1 VNGSAETS
9 RRALLERAAC
19 TFGEGQSGSIVAARD
34 PEAKEI
40 LMKRLLASIVQFGD
54 RARIGGYLPG
64 ILPLI
69 PTLAMLG
76 MTGAQ
81 GHSGSDTSDEWRQQ
95 VHEALR
101 DTEKSFAQFRAMR
114 QEAQRLREQERAR
127 IPDYTAALAKAT
139 STLSEAPHGL
149 TSPLHQPPNLPQARQ
164 GNPNTYQEDRTNP
177 RLMA

>member
-1 VNGSAETS
+1 
-9 RRALLERAAC
+9 
-19 TFGEGQSGSIVAARD
+19 VAARD

-139 STLSEAPHGL
+139 STFQKHLMD
-149 TSPLHQPPNLPQARQ
+149 LHPRYTNCQICRKHVK
-164 GNPNTYQEDRTNP
+164 EIRTLIK
-177 RLMA
+177 RIGQILD